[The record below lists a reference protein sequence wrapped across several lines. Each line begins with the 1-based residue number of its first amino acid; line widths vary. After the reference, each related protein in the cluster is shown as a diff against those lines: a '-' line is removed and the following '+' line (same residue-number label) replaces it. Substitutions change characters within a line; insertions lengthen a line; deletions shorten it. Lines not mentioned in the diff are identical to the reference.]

1 MSEIDF
7 RSATQAD
14 NQPMTDNIYDVV
26 VGLSNA
32 NPQKQQGPLDEV
44 GNDASDSI
52 IEALE
57 EYTVSLLNSNPL
69 HGAMVKTMGGCPV
82 EIRRSIIENATQYGE
97 SDDNALYGLAVFD
110 LFDENLQPT
119 GAVFT
124 NPTIEGFKDIV
135 LGHGGLYFNR
145 SKLNE
150 LPLLVTDDTHLAF
163 KTTYPVYAPYS
174 DSKIKAYALKAL
186 MQAHPDLCV
195 IAPVH
200 QQDDIKRR
208 YTDLDVKL
216 AFIPEPPNLA
226 MSQDELD
233 SMIKAAVEK
242 ANGIEWGELLPLQQA
257 ESVASNPYPIDALP
271 LLARE
276 AVFAISEYVQSPIAM
291 AAQCVIG
298 AMSHIAQA
306 KVNAPDRFKAH
317 GEPCSLFLLTE
328 GQSGSRKST
337 SKNLADRAILDY
349 ERKQYEIYR
358 TELEQW
364 KSGQAGLL
372 KKDREAY
379 CAENPP
385 PNDPSTL
392 YSDITLESIAGLF
405 VDGILKNASIS
416 SDEAGQFFGG
426 HTMKADTRNQA
437 LGGYTKL
444 FDDGYVERTRSKSN
458 LNGSGRAHDVR
469 LTFNLQGQREILD
482 NALKDPVLRGQGFL
496 PRFLLTIPEN
506 LAGTRLQ
513 DAAYRNKNA
522 NKDHRL
528 IAYWTRCESLLDSC
542 PQVQTG
548 HELHNGRYVIP
559 MNDEAIAIDIEF
571 YNVIESLQRVGK
583 RFEYLQAFASRASQL
598 ARRLATVFAYFEGLQ
613 QIDGKTLQGACEVVK
628 HSLNEWAMYAEIEV
642 KAESDAERLIKWIV
656 GKCVQQK
663 TDRLTYSYI
672 QTSCPRPMQKNKN
685 LLEMVIQ
692 QLEDS
697 NHIKIESLG
706 RTRYVVI
713 NPLLLES

>member
-1 MSEIDF
+1 MNAKPHDILNKPIPIAVNIDPVTGYRAEFFQLEDFATSCIDEHSLKVKSDVHIHPLKPSYNCENCEAYTLVNPTKLSE
-7 RSATQAD
+7 
-14 NQPMTDNIYDVV
+14 V
-26 VGLSNA
+26 VGYQIRGIAREYDTTQTPFKETKSENVSFLIGEKGVLASGLNKPHLSYVVGTNDMGLFIQLA
-32 NPQKQQGPLDEV
+32 KAGKAVLLHQSLDEAYKILNSGMPENV
-44 GNDASDSI
+44 FRLIAGKSTPVNNADLFVQVDDSFRAFTSQQIETFFLEKRKQI
-52 IEALE
+52 IE
-57 EYTVSLLNSNPL
+57 S
-69 HGAMVKTMGGCPV
+69 GA
-82 EIRRSIIENATQYGE
+82 
-97 SDDNALYGLAVFD
+97 
-110 LFDENLQPT
+110 
-119 GAVFT
+119 
-124 NPTIEGFKDIV
+124 
-135 LGHGGLYFNR
+135 FNQ
-145 SKLNE
+145 
-150 LPLLVTDDTHLAF
+150 DA
-163 KTTYPVYAPYS
+163 
-174 DSKIKAYALKAL
+174 DS
-186 MQAHPDLCV
+186 QH
-195 IAPVH
+195 
-200 QQDDIKRR
+200 
-208 YTDLDVKL
+208 
-216 AFIPEPPNLA
+216 
-226 MSQDELD
+226 
-233 SMIKAAVEK
+233 
-242 ANGIEWGELLPLQQA
+242 WGELLPLQQEETA
-257 ESVASNPYPIDALP
+257 ANNPYPIDALP
-271 LLARE
+271 LLAKE
-276 AVFAISEYVQSPIAM
+276 AVLAISEHVQSPIAM
-291 AAQCVIG
+291 TAQCVIG

-337 SKNLADRAILDY
+337 SKNLADRAILEY

-364 KSGQAGLL
+364 KSGQAGLP

-405 VDGILKNASIS
+405 IDGILQNASIS

-469 LTFNLQGQREILD
+469 VTFNLQGQREVLD

-496 PRFLLTIPEN
+496 PRFILTIPEN

-513 DAAYRNKNA
+513 NAAYRNKNA

-542 PQVQTG
+542 PQVQTE

-559 MNDEAIAIDIEF
+559 MNNEAIAIDTEF

-642 KAESDAERLIKWIV
+642 KAESDAEKLIKWIV

-697 NHIKIESLG
+697 HHIKIESLG

>member
-1 MSEIDF
+1 MNAKHPDILNKPIPLAVNTDPVTGHRVEFFQLEDFAANCIDERNLKVKPESYIYSKLPNYNCENCEAYPLVNPKQLSEVIGYAIRGIAREYDTTQTPFAEINSADVSFSIGKKGLFASGLNKPHLSYVVGTNDMGVFIQLAMAGKAVLLHQSLDEAYKILNSGMPETVF
-7 RSATQAD
+7 RLIAGKSATV
-14 NQPMTDNIYDVV
+14 N
-26 VGLSNA
+26 NA
-32 NPQKQQGPLDEV
+32 
-44 GNDASDSI
+44 
-52 IEALE
+52 
-57 EYTVSLLNSNPL
+57 
-69 HGAMVKTMGGCPV
+69 
-82 EIRRSIIENATQYGE
+82 
-97 SDDNALYGLAVFD
+97 D
-110 LFDENLQPT
+110 LFVQVDDSFRAFTSQQIETFFLEKRKQVIES
-119 GAVFT
+119 GVF
-124 NPTIEGFKDIV
+124 NQD
-135 LGHGGLYFNR
+135 
-145 SKLNE
+145 
-150 LPLLVTDDTHLAF
+150 A
-163 KTTYPVYAPYS
+163 
-174 DSKIKAYALKAL
+174 DS
-186 MQAHPDLCV
+186 QH
-195 IAPVH
+195 
-200 QQDDIKRR
+200 
-208 YTDLDVKL
+208 
-216 AFIPEPPNLA
+216 
-226 MSQDELD
+226 
-233 SMIKAAVEK
+233 
-242 ANGIEWGELLPLQQA
+242 WGELLPLQQA

-276 AVFAISEYVQSPIAM
+276 AVLAISEHVQSPIAM
-291 AAQCVIG
+291 TAQCVIG

-358 TELEQW
+358 ADLEQW
-364 KSGQAGLL
+364 KSGQAGLP

-405 VDGILKNASIS
+405 IDGILQNASIS

-469 LTFNLQGQREILD
+469 VTFNLQGQREVLD

-496 PRFLLTIPEN
+496 PRFILTIPEN

-559 MNDEAIAIDIEF
+559 MNEEAIAIDTEF
-571 YNVIESLQRVGK
+571 YNVIESLQRAGK

-642 KAESDAERLIKWIV
+642 KAESDAQKLIKWLI

-663 TDRLTYSYI
+663 TDRLTYSYM

-697 NHIKIESLG
+697 HHIKIESLG

>member
-1 MSEIDF
+1 MNAKITLNAPLAVSTDPLTGNTTEYHSIEDFAKGCIDESNFKVKSENYIYSKLPSYNCENCEAYTLINPIQLSKVIGYAIRGTARKYDTTTTPFKEIDSQQVSF
-7 RSATQAD
+7 IIGKKGLFASGL
-14 NQPMTDNIYDVV
+14 NKPHLSYV
-26 VGLSNA
+26 VGTNDMDLFIQLAKAGKAVLLHQS
-32 NPQKQQGPLDEV
+32 LDEAYKILNSGMPENV
-44 GNDASDSI
+44 FRLIAGKSTPVNNADLFVQVDDSFRAFTSQQIETFFLEKRKQI
-52 IEALE
+52 IE
-57 EYTVSLLNSNPL
+57 S
-69 HGAMVKTMGGCPV
+69 GA
-82 EIRRSIIENATQYGE
+82 
-97 SDDNALYGLAVFD
+97 
-110 LFDENLQPT
+110 
-119 GAVFT
+119 
-124 NPTIEGFKDIV
+124 
-135 LGHGGLYFNR
+135 FNQ
-145 SKLNE
+145 
-150 LPLLVTDDTHLAF
+150 DA
-163 KTTYPVYAPYS
+163 
-174 DSKIKAYALKAL
+174 DS
-186 MQAHPDLCV
+186 QH
-195 IAPVH
+195 
-200 QQDDIKRR
+200 
-208 YTDLDVKL
+208 
-216 AFIPEPPNLA
+216 
-226 MSQDELD
+226 
-233 SMIKAAVEK
+233 
-242 ANGIEWGELLPLQQA
+242 WGELLPLQQE

-271 LLARE
+271 LLAKE
-276 AVFAISEYVQSPIAM
+276 AVLAISEHVQSPIAM
-291 AAQCVIG
+291 TAQCVIG

-358 TELEQW
+358 ADLEQW
-364 KSGQAGLL
+364 KSGQAGLP

-405 VDGILKNASIS
+405 IDGILQNASIS

-444 FDDGYVERTRSKSN
+444 FDDGFVERTRSKSN

-469 LTFNLQGQREILD
+469 VTFNLQGQHEVLD

-513 DAAYRNKNA
+513 NAAYRNKNA

-542 PQVQTG
+542 PQVQTE

-559 MNDEAIAIDIEF
+559 MNEEAIAIDTEF

-642 KAESDAERLIKWIV
+642 KAESDAEKLIKWIV

-697 NHIKIESLG
+697 HHIKIESLG

>member
-1 MSEIDF
+1 MNAKHPDILNKPTPLAVNIDPVTEHRVEFFQLEDFAKSCIDERNLKVKAESYIYSKLPNYNCENCEAYTLINPIQLSEVIGYAIRGTARKYDTTTTPFKEIDSQQVSF
-7 RSATQAD
+7 LIGEKGLFASSL
-14 NQPMTDNIYDVV
+14 NKPHLSYV
-26 VGLSNA
+26 VGTNDMDLFIQLAKAGKAVLLHQS
-32 NPQKQQGPLDEV
+32 LDEAYKILNSGMPENV
-44 GNDASDSI
+44 FKLIAGKSAPKDNSDLFVQVDDSFRAFTSQQIETFFLEKRKQI
-52 IEALE
+52 IE
-57 EYTVSLLNSNPL
+57 S
-69 HGAMVKTMGGCPV
+69 GA
-82 EIRRSIIENATQYGE
+82 
-97 SDDNALYGLAVFD
+97 
-110 LFDENLQPT
+110 
-119 GAVFT
+119 
-124 NPTIEGFKDIV
+124 
-135 LGHGGLYFNR
+135 FNQ
-145 SKLNE
+145 
-150 LPLLVTDDTHLAF
+150 DA
-163 KTTYPVYAPYS
+163 
-174 DSKIKAYALKAL
+174 DS
-186 MQAHPDLCV
+186 QH
-195 IAPVH
+195 
-200 QQDDIKRR
+200 
-208 YTDLDVKL
+208 
-216 AFIPEPPNLA
+216 
-226 MSQDELD
+226 
-233 SMIKAAVEK
+233 
-242 ANGIEWGELLPLQQA
+242 WGELLPLQQE

-276 AVFAISEYVQSPIAM
+276 AVLAISEHVQSPIAM
-291 AAQCVIG
+291 TAQCVIG

-364 KSGQAGLL
+364 KSGLAGLP

-405 VDGILKNASIS
+405 IDGILKNASIS

-469 LTFNLQGQREILD
+469 VTFNLQGQHEVLD

-513 DAAYRNKNA
+513 NAAYRNKNA

-542 PQVQTG
+542 PQVQTQ

-559 MNDEAIAIDIEF
+559 MNNEAIAIDTEF

-642 KAESDAERLIKWIV
+642 KAESDAEKLIKWIV

-672 QTSCPRPMQKNKN
+672 QTSCPRPMQKNKT

-697 NHIKIESLG
+697 HHIKIESLG

>member
-1 MSEIDF
+1 MNAKHPDILNKPTPLAVNIDPVTEHRVEFFQLEDFAKSCIDERNLKVKAESYIYSKLPNYNCENCEAYTLINPIQLSEVIGYAIKGIAKKYDIEQTPHKEIDSQKVSF
-7 RSATQAD
+7 LIGEAGVFASSL
-14 NQPMTDNIYDVV
+14 NKPHLSYV
-26 VGLSNA
+26 VGTNDMDLFVQLAKAGKAVLLHQS
-32 NPQKQQGPLDEV
+32 LDEAYKILNSGMPENV
-44 GNDASDSI
+44 FRLIAGKSAPKDNSDLFVQVDDSFRAFTSQQIETFFLEKRKQI
-52 IEALE
+52 IE
-57 EYTVSLLNSNPL
+57 S
-69 HGAMVKTMGGCPV
+69 GA
-82 EIRRSIIENATQYGE
+82 
-97 SDDNALYGLAVFD
+97 
-110 LFDENLQPT
+110 
-119 GAVFT
+119 
-124 NPTIEGFKDIV
+124 
-135 LGHGGLYFNR
+135 FNQ
-145 SKLNE
+145 
-150 LPLLVTDDTHLAF
+150 DA
-163 KTTYPVYAPYS
+163 
-174 DSKIKAYALKAL
+174 DS
-186 MQAHPDLCV
+186 QH
-195 IAPVH
+195 
-200 QQDDIKRR
+200 
-208 YTDLDVKL
+208 
-216 AFIPEPPNLA
+216 
-226 MSQDELD
+226 
-233 SMIKAAVEK
+233 
-242 ANGIEWGELLPLQQA
+242 WGELLPLQQA

-271 LLARE
+271 LLAKE
-276 AVFAISEYVQSPIAM
+276 AVLAISEYVQSPIAM
-291 AAQCVIG
+291 TAQCVIG

-364 KSGQAGLL
+364 KSGLAGLP

-385 PNDPSTL
+385 PSDPSTL

-405 VDGILKNASIS
+405 IDGILQNASIS

-469 LTFNLQGQREILD
+469 VTFNLQGQHEVLD

-513 DAAYRNKNA
+513 NAAYRNKNA

-542 PQVQTG
+542 PQVQTE

-559 MNDEAIAIDIEF
+559 MNNEAIAIDTEF

-642 KAESDAERLIKWIV
+642 KAESDAEKLIKWIV

-697 NHIKIESLG
+697 NHIKIESIG

>member
-1 MSEIDF
+1 MNAKHPDILNKPIPLAVNIDPVTGHRVEYLSLDDFAQSCIDEGNFKVKPESYIYSKLPSHNCENCEAYPLVNPKQLSEVIGYAIRGTAREYDTTTTPFKEIDSQQVSF
-7 RSATQAD
+7 SIGKKGLFASGL
-14 NQPMTDNIYDVV
+14 NKPHLSYV
-26 VGLSNA
+26 VGTNDMGVFIQLAKAGKAVLLHQS
-32 NPQKQQGPLDEV
+32 LDE
-44 GNDASDSI
+44 AYKI
-52 IEALE
+52 
-57 EYTVSLLNSNPL
+57 LNSDMPETVFRLIAGNS
-69 HGAMVKTMGGCPV
+69 APV
-82 EIRRSIIENATQYGE
+82 NNA
-97 SDDNALYGLAVFD
+97 D
-110 LFDENLQPT
+110 LFVQVDDSFRAFTSQQIETFFLEKRKQVIES
-119 GAVFT
+119 GVF
-124 NPTIEGFKDIV
+124 NQD
-135 LGHGGLYFNR
+135 
-145 SKLNE
+145 
-150 LPLLVTDDTHLAF
+150 A
-163 KTTYPVYAPYS
+163 
-174 DSKIKAYALKAL
+174 DS
-186 MQAHPDLCV
+186 QH
-195 IAPVH
+195 
-200 QQDDIKRR
+200 
-208 YTDLDVKL
+208 
-216 AFIPEPPNLA
+216 
-226 MSQDELD
+226 
-233 SMIKAAVEK
+233 
-242 ANGIEWGELLPLQQA
+242 WGELLPLQQE
-257 ESVASNPYPIDALP
+257 ESAASNPYPIDALP
-271 LLARE
+271 LLAKE
-276 AVFAISEYVQSPIAM
+276 AVLAISEHVQSPIAM
-291 AAQCVIG
+291 TAQCVIG

-358 TELEQW
+358 ADLEQW
-364 KSGQAGLL
+364 KSGQAGLP

-385 PNDPSTL
+385 PNDPSTIF
-392 YSDITLESIAGLF
+392 SDTTLESIAGLF
-405 VDGILKNASIS
+405 IDGILQNASIS

-426 HTMKADTRNQA
+426 HTMKSDTRNQA

-469 LTFNLQGQREILD
+469 VTFNLQGQREVLD

-496 PRFLLTIPEN
+496 PRFILTIPEN

-559 MNDEAIAIDIEF
+559 MNEEAIAIDIEF
-571 YNVIESLQRVGK
+571 YNVIESLQRAGK

-628 HSLNEWAMYAEIEV
+628 HSLNEWAMYADIEV
-642 KAESDAERLIKWIV
+642 KAESEAERLARKLID
-656 GKCVQQK
+656 KC
-663 TDRLTYSYI
+663 LSE
-672 QTSCPRPMQKNKN
+672 QTSRIAKTTAMQFAPSSMRKVKAFNRYLDELIAHNYARLVTVNRK
-685 LLEMVIQ
+685 Q
-692 QLEDS
+692 Y
-697 NHIKIESLG
+697 IEL
-706 RTRYVVI
+706 
-713 NPLLLES
+713 NPLLLK

>member
-1 MSEIDF
+1 MNAKHPDILNKPIPLAVNIDPVTGHRVEFFQLEDFATNCIDESNFKVKSESYIYSKLPSYNCENCEAYTLINPIQLSEVIGYAIRGTARKYDTTTTPFKEIDSQQVSF
-7 RSATQAD
+7 LIGEKGLFASGL
-14 NQPMTDNIYDVV
+14 NKPHLSYV
-26 VGLSNA
+26 VGTNDMDLFIQLAKAGKAVLLHQS
-32 NPQKQQGPLDEV
+32 LDEAYKILNSGMPENV
-44 GNDASDSI
+44 FRLIAGKSAPVTNADLFVQVDDSFRAFTSQQIETFFLEKRKQI
-52 IEALE
+52 IE
-57 EYTVSLLNSNPL
+57 S
-69 HGAMVKTMGGCPV
+69 GA
-82 EIRRSIIENATQYGE
+82 
-97 SDDNALYGLAVFD
+97 
-110 LFDENLQPT
+110 
-119 GAVFT
+119 
-124 NPTIEGFKDIV
+124 
-135 LGHGGLYFNR
+135 FNQ
-145 SKLNE
+145 
-150 LPLLVTDDTHLAF
+150 DA
-163 KTTYPVYAPYS
+163 
-174 DSKIKAYALKAL
+174 DS
-186 MQAHPDLCV
+186 QH
-195 IAPVH
+195 
-200 QQDDIKRR
+200 
-208 YTDLDVKL
+208 
-216 AFIPEPPNLA
+216 
-226 MSQDELD
+226 
-233 SMIKAAVEK
+233 
-242 ANGIEWGELLPLQQA
+242 WGELLPLQQE
-257 ESVASNPYPIDALP
+257 ESAANNPYPIDALP
-271 LLARE
+271 LLAKE
-276 AVFAISEYVQSPIAM
+276 AVLAISEYVQSPIAM
-291 AAQCVIG
+291 TAQCVIG

-337 SKNLADRAILDY
+337 SKNLADRAILEY

-364 KSGQAGLL
+364 KSGQAGLP

-405 VDGILKNASIS
+405 IDGILQNASIS

-469 LTFNLQGQREILD
+469 VTFNLQGQREVLD

-496 PRFLLTIPEN
+496 PRFILTIPEN

-513 DAAYRNKNA
+513 NAAYRNKNA

-542 PQVQTG
+542 PQVQTE

-559 MNDEAIAIDIEF
+559 MNEEAIAIDTEF

-642 KAESDAERLIKWIV
+642 KAESDAEKLIKWIV

>member
-1 MSEIDF
+1 MNAKPHDISNKPKPIAVNIDPVTGHRVEFFQLEDFAKSCIDDNSLKVKSDVHIHPLKPSYNCENCEAYTLVNSTHLSEVIGYAIRGIAREYDT
-7 RSATQAD
+7 TQTPFKETKSENVSFLIGKKGLFASGL
-14 NQPMTDNIYDVV
+14 NKPHLSYV
-26 VGLSNA
+26 VGTDDMDLFIQLAKAGKAVLLHQS
-32 NPQKQQGPLDEV
+32 LDEAYNILNSGMPETV
-44 GNDASDSI
+44 FRLIAGKSAPVNNADLFVQVDDSFRAFTSQQIETFFLEKRKQI
-52 IEALE
+52 IE
-57 EYTVSLLNSNPL
+57 S
-69 HGAMVKTMGGCPV
+69 GA
-82 EIRRSIIENATQYGE
+82 
-97 SDDNALYGLAVFD
+97 
-110 LFDENLQPT
+110 
-119 GAVFT
+119 
-124 NPTIEGFKDIV
+124 
-135 LGHGGLYFNR
+135 FNQD
-145 SKLNE
+145 
-150 LPLLVTDDTHLAF
+150 TD
-163 KTTYPVYAPYS
+163 
-174 DSKIKAYALKAL
+174 
-186 MQAHPDLCV
+186 
-195 IAPVH
+195 
-200 QQDDIKRR
+200 
-208 YTDLDVKL
+208 
-216 AFIPEPPNLA
+216 
-226 MSQDELD
+226 SQH
-233 SMIKAAVEK
+233 
-242 ANGIEWGELLPLQQA
+242 WGELLPLQQA
-257 ESVASNPYPIDALP
+257 ESVANNPYPIDALP
-271 LLARE
+271 LLARG
-276 AVFAISEYVQSPIAM
+276 AVLAISEHVQAPIAM
-291 AAQCVIG
+291 TAQCVID

-364 KSGQAGLL
+364 KSGQAGLP

-405 VDGILKNASIS
+405 IDGILQNASIS

-469 LTFNLQGQREILD
+469 VTFNLQGQREVLGS
-482 NALKDPVLRGQGFL
+482 ALKDPVLRGQGFL
-496 PRFLLTIPEN
+496 PRFILTNPEN

-513 DAAYRNKNA
+513 DAAHRAKNA

-528 IAYWTRCESLLDSC
+528 IAYWARCESLLDSC
-542 PQVQTG
+542 PQVQTA

-559 MNDEAIAIDIEF
+559 MNEEALVIDTEF
-571 YNVIESLQRVGK
+571 YNVIESLQRAGK
-583 RFEYLQAFASRASQL
+583 RYEYLQAFASRASQL

-613 QIDGKTLQGACEVVK
+613 AIDAKTLQGACEVIK
-628 HSLNEWAMYAEIEV
+628 HSLNEWAMYADIEV
-642 KAESDAERLIKWIV
+642 KAESDAEKLIKWLV
-656 GKCVQQK
+656 RNCVKDK
-663 TDRLTYSYI
+663 TDRLLYSKV
-672 QTSCPRPMQKNKN
+672 QTSCPRPMQKSKN

-697 NHIKIESLG
+697 NHIKIEPLG

-713 NPLLLES
+713 NPILLES

>member
-1 MSEIDF
+1 MNAKHPDILNKPTPLAVSTDPVTGHRVEFFQLEDFATNCIDERNLKVKAESYIYSKLPNYNCENCEAYTLINPIQLSEVIGYAIKGIAKKYDTEQTPHKEIDSQKVSF
-7 RSATQAD
+7 LIGEAGVFASSL
-14 NQPMTDNIYDVV
+14 NKPHLSYV
-26 VGLSNA
+26 VGTNDMDLFIQLAKAGKAVLLHQS
-32 NPQKQQGPLDEV
+32 LDEAYKILNSGMPENV
-44 GNDASDSI
+44 FRLIAGKSAPKDNSDLFVQVDDSFRAFTSQQIETFFLEKRKQI
-52 IEALE
+52 IE
-57 EYTVSLLNSNPL
+57 S
-69 HGAMVKTMGGCPV
+69 GA
-82 EIRRSIIENATQYGE
+82 
-97 SDDNALYGLAVFD
+97 
-110 LFDENLQPT
+110 
-119 GAVFT
+119 
-124 NPTIEGFKDIV
+124 
-135 LGHGGLYFNR
+135 FNQ
-145 SKLNE
+145 
-150 LPLLVTDDTHLAF
+150 DA
-163 KTTYPVYAPYS
+163 
-174 DSKIKAYALKAL
+174 DS
-186 MQAHPDLCV
+186 QH
-195 IAPVH
+195 
-200 QQDDIKRR
+200 
-208 YTDLDVKL
+208 
-216 AFIPEPPNLA
+216 
-226 MSQDELD
+226 
-233 SMIKAAVEK
+233 
-242 ANGIEWGELLPLQQA
+242 WGELLPLQQE

-276 AVFAISEYVQSPIAM
+276 AVLAISEYVQSPIAM
-291 AAQCVIG
+291 TAQCVIG

-364 KSGQAGLL
+364 KSGLAGLP

-385 PNDPSTL
+385 PSDPSTL

-405 VDGILKNASIS
+405 IDGILQNASIS

-469 LTFNLQGQREILD
+469 VTFNLQGQHEVLD

-513 DAAYRNKNA
+513 NAAYRNNNA

-542 PQVQTG
+542 PQVQTE

-559 MNDEAIAIDIEF
+559 MNEEAIAIDTEF

-642 KAESDAERLIKWIV
+642 KAESDAEKLIKWIV

-697 NHIKIESLG
+697 NHIKIESIG

>member
-1 MSEIDF
+1 MNAKITLNAPLAVSTDPLTGNTTEYHSIEDFTTGCIDERNLKVKAESYICSELPSYNCEECIALPYVNPEQLDKIVGYAIKGIAKKYDTEQTPHKEIDSQKVSF
-7 RSATQAD
+7 LIGEAGVFASSL
-14 NQPMTDNIYDVV
+14 NKPHLSYV
-26 VGLSNA
+26 VGTNDMDLFIQLAKAGKAVLLHQS
-32 NPQKQQGPLDEV
+32 LDEAYKILNSGMPENV
-44 GNDASDSI
+44 FRLIAGKSAPKDNSDLFVQVDDSFRAFTSQQIETFFLEKRKQI
-52 IEALE
+52 IE
-57 EYTVSLLNSNPL
+57 S
-69 HGAMVKTMGGCPV
+69 GA
-82 EIRRSIIENATQYGE
+82 
-97 SDDNALYGLAVFD
+97 
-110 LFDENLQPT
+110 
-119 GAVFT
+119 
-124 NPTIEGFKDIV
+124 
-135 LGHGGLYFNR
+135 FNQ
-145 SKLNE
+145 
-150 LPLLVTDDTHLAF
+150 DA
-163 KTTYPVYAPYS
+163 
-174 DSKIKAYALKAL
+174 DS
-186 MQAHPDLCV
+186 QH
-195 IAPVH
+195 
-200 QQDDIKRR
+200 
-208 YTDLDVKL
+208 
-216 AFIPEPPNLA
+216 
-226 MSQDELD
+226 
-233 SMIKAAVEK
+233 
-242 ANGIEWGELLPLQQA
+242 WGELLPLQQE

-271 LLARE
+271 LLAKE
-276 AVFAISEYVQSPIAM
+276 AVLAISEHVQSPIAM
-291 AAQCVIG
+291 TAQCVIG

-364 KSGQAGLL
+364 KSGQAGLP

-405 VDGILKNASIS
+405 IDGILKNASIS

-469 LTFNLQGQREILD
+469 VTFNLQGQHEVLD

-513 DAAYRNKNA
+513 NAAYRNKNA

-542 PQVQTG
+542 PQVQTE

-559 MNDEAIAIDIEF
+559 MNEEAIAIDTEF

-642 KAESDAERLIKWIV
+642 KAESDAEKLIKWIV

-697 NHIKIESLG
+697 HHIKIESLG

>member
-1 MSEIDF
+1 MNAKHPDILNKPTPLAVNIDPVTEHRVEFFQLEDFAKSCIDERNLKVKAESYIYSKLPNYNCENCEAYTLINPIQLSEVIGYAIKGIAKKYDTEQTPHKEIDSQKVSF
-7 RSATQAD
+7 LIGEAGVFASSL
-14 NQPMTDNIYDVV
+14 NKPHLSYV
-26 VGLSNA
+26 VGTNDMDLFIQLAKAGKAVLLHQS
-32 NPQKQQGPLDEV
+32 LDEAYKILNSGMPENV
-44 GNDASDSI
+44 FRLIAGKSAPKDNSDLFVQVDDSFRAFTSQQIETFFLEKRKQI
-52 IEALE
+52 IE
-57 EYTVSLLNSNPL
+57 S
-69 HGAMVKTMGGCPV
+69 GA
-82 EIRRSIIENATQYGE
+82 
-97 SDDNALYGLAVFD
+97 
-110 LFDENLQPT
+110 
-119 GAVFT
+119 
-124 NPTIEGFKDIV
+124 
-135 LGHGGLYFNR
+135 FNQ
-145 SKLNE
+145 
-150 LPLLVTDDTHLAF
+150 DA
-163 KTTYPVYAPYS
+163 
-174 DSKIKAYALKAL
+174 DS
-186 MQAHPDLCV
+186 QH
-195 IAPVH
+195 
-200 QQDDIKRR
+200 
-208 YTDLDVKL
+208 
-216 AFIPEPPNLA
+216 
-226 MSQDELD
+226 
-233 SMIKAAVEK
+233 
-242 ANGIEWGELLPLQQA
+242 WGELLPLQQE
-257 ESVASNPYPIDALP
+257 ESAASNPYPIDALP
-271 LLARE
+271 LLAKE
-276 AVFAISEYVQSPIAM
+276 AVLAISEYVQSPIAM
-291 AAQCVIG
+291 TAQCVIG

-364 KSGQAGLL
+364 KSGLAGLP

-385 PNDPSTL
+385 PSDPSTL

-405 VDGILKNASIS
+405 IDGILQNASIS

-469 LTFNLQGQREILD
+469 VTFNLQGQHEVLD

-513 DAAYRNKNA
+513 NAAYRNKNA

-542 PQVQTG
+542 PQVQTE

-559 MNDEAIAIDIEF
+559 MNNEAIAIDTEF

-642 KAESDAERLIKWIV
+642 KAESDAEKLIKWIV

-697 NHIKIESLG
+697 HHIKIESIG

>member
-1 MSEIDF
+1 MNAKITLNAPLAVSTDPLTGNTTEYHSIEDFAKGCIDESNFKVKSESYIYSKLPSYNCENCEAYTLINPIQLSKVIGYAIRGTARKYDTTTTPFKEIDSQQVSF
-7 RSATQAD
+7 IIGKKGLFASGL
-14 NQPMTDNIYDVV
+14 NKPHLSYV
-26 VGLSNA
+26 VGTNDMDLFIQLAKAGKAVLLHQS
-32 NPQKQQGPLDEV
+32 LDEAYKILNSGMPENV
-44 GNDASDSI
+44 FRLIAGKSTPVNNADLFVQVDDSFRAFTSQQIETFFLEKRKQI
-52 IEALE
+52 IE
-57 EYTVSLLNSNPL
+57 S
-69 HGAMVKTMGGCPV
+69 GA
-82 EIRRSIIENATQYGE
+82 
-97 SDDNALYGLAVFD
+97 
-110 LFDENLQPT
+110 
-119 GAVFT
+119 
-124 NPTIEGFKDIV
+124 
-135 LGHGGLYFNR
+135 FNQ
-145 SKLNE
+145 
-150 LPLLVTDDTHLAF
+150 DA
-163 KTTYPVYAPYS
+163 
-174 DSKIKAYALKAL
+174 DS
-186 MQAHPDLCV
+186 QH
-195 IAPVH
+195 
-200 QQDDIKRR
+200 
-208 YTDLDVKL
+208 
-216 AFIPEPPNLA
+216 
-226 MSQDELD
+226 
-233 SMIKAAVEK
+233 
-242 ANGIEWGELLPLQQA
+242 WGELLPLQQE

-271 LLARE
+271 LLAKE
-276 AVFAISEYVQSPIAM
+276 AVLAISEHVQSPIAM
-291 AAQCVIG
+291 TAQCVIG

-337 SKNLADRAILDY
+337 SKNLADRAILEY

-364 KSGQAGLL
+364 KSGQAGLP

-405 VDGILKNASIS
+405 IDGILQNASIS

-444 FDDGYVERTRSKSN
+444 FDDGFVERTRSKSN

-469 LTFNLQGQREILD
+469 VTFNLQGQHEVLD

-513 DAAYRNKNA
+513 NAAYRNKNA

-542 PQVQTG
+542 PQVQTE

-559 MNDEAIAIDIEF
+559 MNEEAIAIDTEF

-642 KAESDAERLIKWIV
+642 KAESDAEKLIKWIV

-697 NHIKIESLG
+697 HHIKIESLG

>member
-1 MSEIDF
+1 MNAKHPDILNKPTPIVVNIDPVTGHRVEFFQLEDFATNCIDERNLKVKPESYICSKLPNYNCENCEAYTLINPTQLSEVIGYAIRGTARKYDTTTTPFKEIDSQQVSF
-7 RSATQAD
+7 IIGEKGLFASGL
-14 NQPMTDNIYDVV
+14 NKPHLSYV
-26 VGLSNA
+26 VGTNDMDLFIQLAKAGKAVLLHQS
-32 NPQKQQGPLDEV
+32 LDEAYKILNSGMPENV
-44 GNDASDSI
+44 FRLIAGKSAPKDNSDLFVQVDDSFRAFTSQQIETFFLEKRKQI
-52 IEALE
+52 IE
-57 EYTVSLLNSNPL
+57 S
-69 HGAMVKTMGGCPV
+69 GA
-82 EIRRSIIENATQYGE
+82 
-97 SDDNALYGLAVFD
+97 
-110 LFDENLQPT
+110 
-119 GAVFT
+119 
-124 NPTIEGFKDIV
+124 
-135 LGHGGLYFNR
+135 FNQ
-145 SKLNE
+145 
-150 LPLLVTDDTHLAF
+150 DA
-163 KTTYPVYAPYS
+163 
-174 DSKIKAYALKAL
+174 DS
-186 MQAHPDLCV
+186 QH
-195 IAPVH
+195 
-200 QQDDIKRR
+200 
-208 YTDLDVKL
+208 
-216 AFIPEPPNLA
+216 
-226 MSQDELD
+226 
-233 SMIKAAVEK
+233 
-242 ANGIEWGELLPLQQA
+242 WGELLPLQQV
-257 ESVASNPYPIDALP
+257 ESETNNPYPIDALP
-271 LLARE
+271 LLAKE
-276 AVFAISEYVQSPIAM
+276 AVLAISEHVQSPIAM
-291 AAQCVIG
+291 TAQCVIG

-337 SKNLADRAILDY
+337 SKNLADRAILEY

-364 KSGQAGLL
+364 KSGQAGLP

-405 VDGILKNASIS
+405 IDGILQNASIS

-469 LTFNLQGQREILD
+469 VTFNLQGQREVLD

-496 PRFLLTIPEN
+496 PRFILTIPEN

-513 DAAYRNKNA
+513 NAAYRNKNA

-528 IAYWTRCESLLDSC
+528 IAYWTRCESLLDRC
-542 PQVQTG
+542 PQVQTE

-559 MNDEAIAIDIEF
+559 MNEEAIAIDTEF

-613 QIDGKTLQGACEVVK
+613 QIDGKTLKGACEVVK

-642 KAESDAERLIKWIV
+642 KAESDAEKLIKWIV

-697 NHIKIESLG
+697 HHIKIESLG

>member
-1 MSEIDF
+1 MNAKHPDILNKPTPLAVNIDPVTEHRVEFFQLEDFAKSCIDERNLKVKAESYIYSKLPNYNCENCEAYTLINPIQLSEVIGYAIRGTARKYDTTTTPFKEIDSQQVSF
-7 RSATQAD
+7 LIGEKGLFASSL
-14 NQPMTDNIYDVV
+14 NKPHLSYV
-26 VGLSNA
+26 VGTNDMDLFVQLAKAGKAVLLHQS
-32 NPQKQQGPLDEV
+32 LDEAYKILNSGMPENV
-44 GNDASDSI
+44 FRLIAGKSAPKDNSDLFVQVDDSFRAFTSQQIETFFLEKRKQI
-52 IEALE
+52 IE
-57 EYTVSLLNSNPL
+57 S
-69 HGAMVKTMGGCPV
+69 GA
-82 EIRRSIIENATQYGE
+82 
-97 SDDNALYGLAVFD
+97 
-110 LFDENLQPT
+110 
-119 GAVFT
+119 
-124 NPTIEGFKDIV
+124 
-135 LGHGGLYFNR
+135 FNQ
-145 SKLNE
+145 
-150 LPLLVTDDTHLAF
+150 DA
-163 KTTYPVYAPYS
+163 
-174 DSKIKAYALKAL
+174 DS
-186 MQAHPDLCV
+186 QH
-195 IAPVH
+195 
-200 QQDDIKRR
+200 
-208 YTDLDVKL
+208 
-216 AFIPEPPNLA
+216 
-226 MSQDELD
+226 
-233 SMIKAAVEK
+233 
-242 ANGIEWGELLPLQQA
+242 WGELLPLQQA
-257 ESVASNPYPIDALP
+257 ELVANNPYPIDALP
-271 LLARE
+271 LLAKE
-276 AVFAISEYVQSPIAM
+276 AVLAISEYVQSPIAM

-364 KSGQAGLL
+364 KSGLAGLP

-385 PNDPSTL
+385 PSDPSTL

-405 VDGILKNASIS
+405 IDGILKNASIS

-469 LTFNLQGQREILD
+469 VTFNLQGQHEVLD

-513 DAAYRNKNA
+513 NAAYRNNNA

-542 PQVQTG
+542 PQVQTE

-559 MNDEAIAIDIEF
+559 MNEEAIAIDTEF

-642 KAESDAERLIKWIV
+642 KAESDAEKLIKWIV

-697 NHIKIESLG
+697 NHIKIESIG

>member
-1 MSEIDF
+1 MNAKHPDILNKPTPIVVNIDPVTGHRVEFFQLEDFATNCIDERNLKVKPESYIYSKLPNYNCENCEAYTLINPIQLSEVIGYAIKGIAKKYDTEQTPHKEIDSQKVSF
-7 RSATQAD
+7 LIGEAGVFASSL
-14 NQPMTDNIYDVV
+14 NKPHLSYV
-26 VGLSNA
+26 VGTNDMDLFIQLAKAGKAVLLHQS
-32 NPQKQQGPLDEV
+32 LDEAYKILNSGMPENV
-44 GNDASDSI
+44 FRLIAGKSAPKDNSDLFVQVDDSFRAFTSQQIETFFLEKRKQI
-52 IEALE
+52 IE
-57 EYTVSLLNSNPL
+57 S
-69 HGAMVKTMGGCPV
+69 GA
-82 EIRRSIIENATQYGE
+82 
-97 SDDNALYGLAVFD
+97 
-110 LFDENLQPT
+110 
-119 GAVFT
+119 
-124 NPTIEGFKDIV
+124 
-135 LGHGGLYFNR
+135 FNQ
-145 SKLNE
+145 
-150 LPLLVTDDTHLAF
+150 DA
-163 KTTYPVYAPYS
+163 
-174 DSKIKAYALKAL
+174 DS
-186 MQAHPDLCV
+186 QH
-195 IAPVH
+195 
-200 QQDDIKRR
+200 
-208 YTDLDVKL
+208 
-216 AFIPEPPNLA
+216 
-226 MSQDELD
+226 
-233 SMIKAAVEK
+233 
-242 ANGIEWGELLPLQQA
+242 WGELLPLQQE
-257 ESVASNPYPIDALP
+257 ESAASNPYPIDALP
-271 LLARE
+271 LLAKE
-276 AVFAISEYVQSPIAM
+276 AVLAISEHVQSPIAM
-291 AAQCVIG
+291 TAQCVIG

-364 KSGQAGLL
+364 KSGQAGLP

-405 VDGILKNASIS
+405 IDGILQNASIS

-469 LTFNLQGQREILD
+469 VTFNLQGQREVLD

-496 PRFLLTIPEN
+496 PRFILTIPEN

-513 DAAYRNKNA
+513 NAAYRNKNA

-542 PQVQTG
+542 PQVQTE

-559 MNDEAIAIDIEF
+559 MNEEAIAIDTEF

-613 QIDGKTLQGACEVVK
+613 QIDGKTLKGACEVVK

-642 KAESDAERLIKWIV
+642 KAESDAEKLIKWLV

-697 NHIKIESLG
+697 HHIKIESLG

>member
-1 MSEIDF
+1 MNAKITLNAPLAVSTDPVTGNTTEYHSIEDFTTGCIDERNLKVKAESYIYSKLPNYNCENCEAYTLINPIQLSEVIGYAIKGIAKKYDTEQTPHKEIDSQKVSF
-7 RSATQAD
+7 LIGEAGVFASSL
-14 NQPMTDNIYDVV
+14 NKPHLSYV
-26 VGLSNA
+26 VGTNDMDLFVQLAKAGKAVLLHQS
-32 NPQKQQGPLDEV
+32 LDEAYKILNSGMPENV
-44 GNDASDSI
+44 FRLIAGKSAPKDNSDLFVQVDDSFRAFTSQQIETFFLEKRKQI
-52 IEALE
+52 IE
-57 EYTVSLLNSNPL
+57 S
-69 HGAMVKTMGGCPV
+69 GA
-82 EIRRSIIENATQYGE
+82 
-97 SDDNALYGLAVFD
+97 
-110 LFDENLQPT
+110 
-119 GAVFT
+119 
-124 NPTIEGFKDIV
+124 
-135 LGHGGLYFNR
+135 FNQ
-145 SKLNE
+145 
-150 LPLLVTDDTHLAF
+150 DA
-163 KTTYPVYAPYS
+163 
-174 DSKIKAYALKAL
+174 DS
-186 MQAHPDLCV
+186 QH
-195 IAPVH
+195 
-200 QQDDIKRR
+200 
-208 YTDLDVKL
+208 
-216 AFIPEPPNLA
+216 
-226 MSQDELD
+226 
-233 SMIKAAVEK
+233 
-242 ANGIEWGELLPLQQA
+242 WGELLPLQQA

-276 AVFAISEYVQSPIAM
+276 AVLAISEYVQSPIAM
-291 AAQCVIG
+291 TAQCVIG

-337 SKNLADRAILDY
+337 SKNLADLAILDY

-364 KSGQAGLL
+364 KSGLAGLP

-385 PNDPSTL
+385 PSDPSTL

-405 VDGILKNASIS
+405 IDGILKNASIS

-469 LTFNLQGQREILD
+469 VTFNLQGQHEVLD

-513 DAAYRNKNA
+513 NAAYRNKNA

-542 PQVQTG
+542 PQVQTE

-559 MNDEAIAIDIEF
+559 MNNEAIAIDTEF

-642 KAESDAERLIKWIV
+642 KAESDAEKLIKWIV

-672 QTSCPRPMQKNKN
+672 QTSCPRPMQKNKT

-697 NHIKIESLG
+697 HHIKIESLG